1 MKLLLDSHT
10 FIWWSSEPEKL
21 SPSARAHCED
31 SNNTLLLSVASVWEM
46 QIKLQLGKLQLL
58 APLQTLIE
66 NQQRNNG
73 LQILGIA
80 IEHAFALDALPLHH
94 KDPFDRMLIAQAN
107 AEELFVVSKDEIFKA
122 YPVKLLW

>member
-1 MKLLLDSHT
+1 MKLLLDSHA

-21 SPSARAHCED
+21 SSRARACCED
-31 SNNTLLLSVASVWEM
+31 SSNILILSVASVWEM
-46 QIKLQLGKLQLL
+46 QIKLQLGKLKLV

-73 LQILGIA
+73 LQILRID
-80 IEHAFALDALPLHH
+80 IEHAFALDTLPPHH

-107 AEELFVVSKDEIFKA
+107 TEELFLLSKDEIFKA

>member
-1 MKLLLDSHT
+1 MKLLLDSHA

-21 SPSARAHCED
+21 SSRARTGFED
-31 SNNTLLLSVASVWEM
+31 SNNVLLLSVASVWEM
-46 QIKLQLGKLQLL
+46 QIKLQLGKLKLV
-58 APLQTLIE
+58 APLRTLIE

-73 LQILGIA
+73 LQILRID
-80 IEHAFALDALPLHH
+80 IEHAFTLDTLPLHH

-107 AEELFVVSKDEIFKA
+107 TEELFVVSKDEIFKA

>member
-1 MKLLLDSHT
+1 MKLLLDSHA

-21 SPSARAHCED
+21 SSRARAHCED
-31 SNNTLLLSVASVWEM
+31 GNNILLLSVASVWEM
-46 QIKLQLGKLQLL
+46 QIKLQLGKLKLA
-58 APLQTLIE
+58 APLRILIE

-73 LQILGIA
+73 LQILRID
-80 IEHAFALDALPLHH
+80 IEHAFALDTLPLHH

-107 AEELFVVSKDEIFKA
+107 AEDLFVVSKDEIFKA

>member
-1 MKLLLDSHT
+1 MKLLLDSHA

-21 SPSARAHCED
+21 SSRARTGFED
-31 SNNTLLLSVASVWEM
+31 SNNVLLLSVASVWEM
-46 QIKLQLGKLQLL
+46 QIKLQLGKLKLV
-58 APLQTLIE
+58 APLRTLIE

-73 LQILGIA
+73 LQILRID
-80 IEHAFALDALPLHH
+80 IEHAFTLDTLPPHH

-107 AEELFVVSKDEIFKA
+107 TEELFVVSKDEIFKA